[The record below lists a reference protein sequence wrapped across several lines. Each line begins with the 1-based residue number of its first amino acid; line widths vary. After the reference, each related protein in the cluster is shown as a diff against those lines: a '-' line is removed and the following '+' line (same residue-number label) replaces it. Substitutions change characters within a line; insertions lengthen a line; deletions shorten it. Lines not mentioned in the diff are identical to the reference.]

1 MSRLRRLWIV
11 SAVGVLGGWALSAP
25 QALAATTTVHA
36 YEDVEAENHFTL
48 TFFGNTPEENLVTTS
63 KVVATRLS
71 LDVDEDTGT
80 ARFSHYYQ
88 IVEPLTLPLGISTGD
103 IIVQIKTSSGTY
115 DRDTGDFTTH
125 DEYEIS
131 FTNDLSF
138 FGFTSPVIIPSE
150 SHGNLNGGPSSA
162 RTIGM
167 TWEGDGELP
176 NSADPSNPY
185 QYTYVCT
192 STSKIADP
200 ATFPPLPALSSA
212 SGCGAGL
219 CGVTG
224 LLPMLGF
231 AVGLAAMKVNV
242 ARRRTRR

>member
-1 MSRLRRLWIV
+1 MTLARRLAIFG
-11 SAVGVLGGWALSAP
+11 AVAVCGIIGAAP
-25 QALAATTTVHA
+25 LASAATTTLSA

-48 TFFGNTPEENLVTTS
+48 TFFGDTPADNLVTS
-63 KVVATRLS
+63 SNVVATRLS
-71 LDVDEDTGT
+71 LEVDEALGT
-80 ARFSHYYQ
+80 ARFSEYYQ
-88 IVEPLTLPLGISTGD
+88 IVEPLTLPLGISTGN

-138 FGFTSPVIIPSE
+138 FGFSSPVIIPSE

-167 TWEGDGELP
+167 TWEGQGELE
-176 NSADPSNPY
+176 NSDDPSNPFK
-185 QYTYVCT
+185 YTYVCT
-192 STSKIADP
+192 STTKIADP
-200 ATFPPLPALSSA
+200 STFPPLPQVGASA
-212 SGCGAGL
+212 CGAGA
-219 CGVTG
+219 CGATG
-224 LLPMLGF
+224 LAPMLAF
-231 AVGLAAMKVNV
+231 AVGLALMKVNV

>member
-1 MSRLRRLWIV
+1 MTLARRFAIFGAAAICGTIGTVSR
-11 SAVGVLGGWALSAP
+11 AGA
-25 QALAATTTVHA
+25 AATMLHA

-48 TFFGNTPEENLVTTS
+48 TFFGDTPEENMVTSS

-71 LDVDEDTGT
+71 MEVDEEAGT
-80 ARFSHYYQ
+80 ARFAEYYQ

-103 IIVQIKTSSGTY
+103 IIVQIKSSSGTY

-138 FGFTSPVIIPSE
+138 FGFSSPVIIPSE
-150 SHGNLNGGPSSA
+150 SHGNLNGGPAHA
-162 RTIGM
+162 RHIGM
-167 TWEGDGELP
+167 TWEGDGELA
-176 NSADPSNPY
+176 NSADPSDPY
-185 QYTYVCT
+185 KYTYVCT

-200 ATFPPLPALSSA
+200 STFPPLPQVNS

-224 LLPMLGF
+224 LLPMLAF

>member
-1 MSRLRRLWIV
+1 MTLARRLAIFGAAALCGIIG
-11 SAVGVLGGWALSAP
+11 AVP
-25 QALAATTTVHA
+25 QAVAATTTISA

-48 TFFGNTPEENLVTTS
+48 TFFGDTPEDNLVTSS

-71 LDVDEDTGT
+71 LEVDEENGT
-80 ARFSHYYQ
+80 ARFSEYYQ

-103 IIVQIKTSSGTY
+103 IIVQVKSSSGTY

-150 SHGNLNGGPSSA
+150 SQGNLNGGPANA

-167 TWEGDGELP
+167 TWEGTGELA
-176 NSADPSNPY
+176 NSADPSDPY
-185 QYTYVCT
+185 KYTYVCT
-192 STSKIADP
+192 STSKIGDP
-200 ATFPPLPALSSA
+200 STFPPLPQLSSA
-212 SGCGAGL
+212 TACGSGV

-224 LLPMLGF
+224 LAPMLAF
-231 AVGLAAMKVNV
+231 AVGMALMKVNV
-242 ARRRTRR
+242 SRRRTRR

>member
-1 MSRLRRLWIV
+1 MTLARQIAIFGA
-11 SAVGVLGGWALSAP
+11 AVVCGMFGVAR
-25 QALAATTTVHA
+25 AATTTVHA

-48 TFFGNTPEENLVTTS
+48 TFFGDTPEENLVTTS

-71 LDVDEDTGT
+71 LDIDEENST
-80 ARFSHYYQ
+80 ARFTEYYQ
-88 IVEPLTLPLGISTGD
+88 IVEPLTLPLGISTGN

-150 SHGNLNGGPSSA
+150 SHGNLNGGPSAA

-167 TWEGDGELP
+167 TWEGQGELE
-176 NSADPSNPY
+176 NSDDPSNPFK
-185 QYTYVCT
+185 YTYVCT
-192 STSKIADP
+192 STSKIGDP
-200 ATFPPLPALSSA
+200 STFPPLPQID
-212 SGCGAGL
+212 SGACGAGL

-224 LLPMLGF
+224 LLPMLAF
-231 AVGLAAMKVNV
+231 AVGLAMMKVNV
-242 ARRRTRR
+242 ARRRAHR